1 MSSENQLSL
10 FEDSTLNQKEAIP
23 TGAKVPILPGTYQTM
38 MDVGFNAGLPIGG
51 AVTLFVAL
59 VLMGTG
65 PLVAFFLG
73 FLAWLGLLGI
83 SKTFFSH

>member
-1 MSSENQLSL
+1 MADTNTAAQDENSPHDV
-10 FEDSTLNQKEAIP
+10 DSHKS
-23 TGAKVPILPGTYQTM
+23 TYQTM